1 MTKIDFNRTINI
13 SVSVRID
20 QYKWLTENEFNR
32 SKLFQEF
39 IDKKMKQAKK

>member
-1 MTKIDFNRTINI
+1 MPNVNLDRTINI

-20 QYKWLTENEFNR
+20 QYKWLKANKFNR

-39 IDKKMKQAKK
+39 VDKQMKK